1 MGLENTFVGNQPGD
15 PITDPQ
21 SWDTVQ
27 IAGQSIPFPCVL
39 AGWARE
45 SQWDQKGGK
54 GAKGANSTYVAEKLA
69 KGTIKFLLFKAGDYQ
84 LWLQYRQLFKADT
97 TKKPANALSIHHFSL
112 DAIDVHAVNV
122 EKVEAPIHEGR
133 GLFSV
138 TVHLVEFAP
147 PPPRSAV
154 STPTKAKDN
163 TPSSST
169 PSGNAAPDA
178 DAALQAQIGQL
189 MTRAA
194 QP

>member
-1 MGLENTFVGNQPGD
+1 MGLENTFAGNFAGD

-27 IAGQSIPFPCVL
+27 VAGQSLPFPCIL
-39 AGWARE
+39 SGWERE
-45 SQWDQKGGK
+45 SAWDEKQGK
-54 GAKGANSTYVAEKLA
+54 GAKGANSTYVSEKLCR
-69 KGTIKFLLFKAGDYQ
+69 GSIKFLLFKAGDYG
-84 LWLQYRQLFKADT
+84 LWMTYRQLFKYDT
-97 TKKPANALSIHHFSL
+97 TKKPSQAIAIHHFSL

-122 EKVEAPIHEGR
+122 AKVEAPIHEGQ
-133 GLFSV
+133 GLYSA

-154 STPTKAKDN
+154 FTPTKAKTSSELGN
-163 TPSSST
+163 TPA
-169 PSGNAAPDA
+169 GNPQSDVDA
-178 DAALQAQIGQL
+178 QLQAQIGQL